1 MKHQFVQIKPS
12 PSNDSQEQLSPKQ
25 NWESEVGL
33 EYNTLAQPQQPI
45 SFQHLSGANGKGLL
59 SGWKANH
66 AQTNR
71 YLQTGPQAR
80 IQQNVA
86 PQGLSKRPITG
97 PMQQS
102 QPLEQNAAPAG
113 LLRRY
118 ITGPISQSRSP
129 EYFQGQVSPHQS
141 AITPLANLYAGAP
154 VQAPPQPQPQLQPQA
169 WRQPQTQELD
179 PKPLPG
185 PSPWNQM
192 PPMQGNYQVMASG
205 MPSMQPP
212 VMPPPVQPSPTS
224 IPKKP
229 GKKKKK
235 SRFPIWARVTVGVF
249 ILLLVL
255 IGSGIGYYQVN
266 FASTVSNTIGQTVKR
281 VHGDDAPS
289 NAVNTTSGDIL
300 SGNRIN
306 ILLLGSDTD
315 EKFTDASGV
324 SHYIAQTDI
333 VVTIDPKTQTVGM
346 LSIPRDS
353 WLYAPGYGSPM
364 KLDEA
369 YGYGGAALS
378 EAVIHQDFGIYINYY
393 AWVGLN
399 GFVKVIDTAGGVD
412 VDAIHPIT
420 DDNYPDDVGNTT
432 GDIYAYKRLSIA
444 PGPQHMDGPYA
455 LEYVRSRHA
464 DLVGDFGRSVRQQ
477 QILTQLKAKLN
488 NPAIIGKLPELA
500 KDLNGY
506 VKTDM
511 GLTDVVKLMNFARSL
526 DVSKIQRLTLGPPYS
541 GSAQING
548 KDVVKLNCSKIQP
561 LIAKMFDLGNNSVC
575 NVATNN
581 TTQTSS
587 STAMGPSSSSTSP
600 ATVAAVSP
608 LQLAGQM
615 ANLSTANMSGGDSG
629 LMGMRSLLDLMCL
642 VVFESP
648 VGMNV

>member
-1 MKHQFVQIKPS
+1 MKHQFVQIKPP
-12 PSNDSQEQLSPKQ
+12 PSDDSQEQLSPTQ
-25 NWESEVGL
+25 ARESEAEP
-33 EYNTLAQPQQPI
+33 EYNTPDQPQEVP

-59 SGWKANH
+59 SRWKANRTPTQR
-66 AQTNR
+66 AP
-71 YLQTGPQAR
+71 QTGPHAR
-80 IQQNVA
+80 IRQIVA
-86 PQGLSKRPITG
+86 LQDTLKHPITG
-97 PMQQS
+97 PINQS
-102 QPLEQNAAPAG
+102 HPSKQNAAPNG
-113 LLRRY
+113 LLTRY
-118 ITGPISQSRSP
+118 IADPISQSKSP

-141 AITPLANLYAGAP
+141 AITPPANLYTGVP
-154 VQAPPQPQPQLQPQA
+154 VQAPPQPQA
-169 WRQPQTQELD
+169 RRQPQTQELS
-179 PKPLPG
+179 PEPLVG
-185 PSPWNQM
+185 PSSWKQM
-192 PPMQGNYQVMASG
+192 SPIQGNYQVMASS

-212 VMPPPVQPSPTS
+212 VLQLPIQSPPTH
-224 IPKKP
+224 IPQQP

-235 SRFPIWARVTVGVF
+235 SRFPIWARVTVGVC

-255 IGSGIGYYQVN
+255 VGSGIGYYEVN
-266 FASTVSNTIGQTVKR
+266 FASTVSNTVGQTVTR

-289 NAVNTTSGDIL
+289 SAVNTTGGDIL
-300 SGNRIN
+300 SGHRIN

-315 EKFTDASGV
+315 QKFTDASGV

-353 WLYAPGYGSPM
+353 WLYAPNFGSPM

-393 AWVGLN
+393 AWVGLD

-420 DDNYPDDVGNTT
+420 DDNYPDDVGNKT
-432 GDIYAYKRLSIA
+432 GDLYAYKRLSIA
-444 PGPQHMDGPYA
+444 PGPQHMDGPHA

-488 NPAIIGKLPELA
+488 NPDIIGKLPELA

-511 GLTDVVKLMNFARSL
+511 GLTDVFKLMNFARSL
-526 DVSKIQRLTLGPPYS
+526 DQSKIQRLTLGPPYS
-541 GSAQING
+541 GSAQVNG
-548 KDVVKLNCSKIQP
+548 KDVVKLNCAKIQP
-561 LIAKMFDLGNNSVC
+561 LIAKMFDLGSNSVC

-581 TTQTSS
+581 ANQN
-587 STAMGPSSSSTSP
+587 TAATAVAPSSSSTSP
-600 ATVAAVSP
+600 ATVATTSL
-608 LQLAGQM
+608 LQLSGQM

-629 LMGMRSLLDLMCL
+629 LMGIRSLLDLMCL

-648 VGMNV
+648 DGMKV

>member
-1 MKHQFVQIKPS
+1 MKHQFVQIKPP
-12 PSNDSQEQLSPKQ
+12 PSGDSQEQVSPIHH
-25 NWESEVGL
+25 WESEVES
-33 EYNTLAQPQQPI
+33 EYNTPAQPQEAP
-45 SFQHLSGANGKGLL
+45 SFQHPSGANGKGLL
-59 SGWKANH
+59 SGWKANYT
-66 AQTNR
+66 QTNR
-71 YLQTGPQAR
+71 SPQTGPHAR
-80 IQQNVA
+80 VQQNVA
-86 PQGLSKRPITG
+86 PQAPVKRPITG
-97 PMQQS
+97 PINQS
-102 QPLEQNAAPAG
+102 PSSEKNGAPKG
-113 LLRRY
+113 LLQRY
-118 ITGPISQSRSP
+118 ITGPIYQPESQG
-129 EYFQGQVSPHQS
+129 YFQGQVSPHQS
-141 AITPLANLYAGAP
+141 AITPLANLYAGTP
-154 VQAPPQPQPQLQPQA
+154 VQAPPQPQPQA
-169 WRQPQTQELD
+169 WRQPQTQELS

-185 PSPWNQM
+185 SSSWNQV
-192 PPMQGNYQVMASG
+192 PPTQGNYQVMASSI
-205 MPSMQPP
+205 PSMQPP
-212 VMPPPVQPSPTS
+212 VMLPPIQPPPTR
-224 IPKKP
+224 IPQQP

-235 SRFPIWARVTVGVF
+235 PRFPMWARVTVGVF
-249 ILLLVL
+249 IFLLVL
-255 IGSGIGYYQVN
+255 VGSGIGYYEVN
-266 FASTVSNTIGQTVKR
+266 FASTVSTTVGQTVTR

-289 NAVNTTSGDIL
+289 NAVNTIGGDIL

-315 EKFTDASGV
+315 QKFTDASGV

-353 WLYAPGYGSPM
+353 WLYAPNYGSPM

-393 AWVGLN
+393 AWVGLD

-420 DDNYPDDVGNTT
+420 DDNYPDDVGNKT
-432 GDIYAYKRLSIA
+432 GDLYAYKRLSIA

-488 NPAIIGKLPELA
+488 NPDIVSKLPELA

-511 GLTDVVKLMNFARSL
+511 GLTDVFKLMNFARSL
-526 DVSKIQRLTLGPPYS
+526 DQSKIQRLTLGPPYS
-541 GSAQING
+541 GSAQVNG
-548 KDVVKLNCSKIQP
+548 KDVVKLDCGKIQP
-561 LIAKMFDLGNNSVC
+561 LIAKMFDLGSNSVC

-581 TTQTSS
+581 ANQSTS
-587 STAMGPSSSSTSP
+587 STAVAQSSSSTNP
-600 ATVAAVSP
+600 ATVATTSP
-608 LQLAGQM
+608 LQLASQM

-629 LMGMRSLLDLMCL
+629 LMGIRSLLDLMCL

-648 VGMNV
+648 VGMKV